1 MENQPISLWSRF
13 TTCLSSK
20 YCCFS
25 GRATRAEYWGYG
37 LFCTLVI
44 GIPVYILAIALSGGD
59 LESPI
64 FNILIFALDCALLLP
79 GLGVNVRRLHDTGRS
94 GWMLLLGLIPLVG
107 AIILLVFACLDS
119 ERGTNKYGPSEKYPE
134 N

>member
-1 MENQPISLWSRF
+1 M
-13 TTCLSSK
+13 SSK

-25 GRATRAEYWGYG
+25 GRARRAEYWGYS

-59 LESPI
+59 PESPI
-64 FNILIFALDCALLLP
+64 FNILTFAHNCALFLP
-79 GLGVNVRRLHDTGRS
+79 SLGVSVRRLHDTGRS

-107 AIILLVFACLDS
+107 LIILFVFCGCLDS